1 MKWIYQEE
9 EIDSLPDEVS
19 YFVYKIDYTNG
30 TSYIGSKVVRSE
42 LRMKPLVGMRKN
54 ARRVSTKESNWK
66 TYVGSSKLN
75 AGLVI
80 ASKEILHL
88 CSNKRTATYMEHKE
102 LFCRGAI
109 ESNLYNNANI
119 GGKFFDSCLNGLL
132 TYEKIEL
139 SN

>member
-1 MKWIYQEE
+1 MKWVYQGE
-9 EIDSLPDEVS
+9 EIDSLPDEVM
-19 YFVYKIDYTNG
+19 YMVYKIDYTNG
-30 TSYIGSKVVRSE
+30 TSYVGMKVVRSE
-42 LRMKPLVGMRKN
+42 LRQAPLKGMRKN
-54 ARRVSTKESNWK
+54 AVRRALKQSNWK
-66 TYVGSSKLN
+66 TYTGSSQEN
-75 AGLVI
+75 VGLEI
-80 ASKEILHL
+80 ALKEILHL

>member
-9 EIDSLPDEVS
+9 EIDSLPDEVY

-42 LRMKPLVGMRKN
+42 LRIKPLVGMRKN

-75 AGLVI
+75 AGLII

-102 LFCRGAI
+102 LFCREAI

-119 GGKFFDSCLNGLL
+119 GGKFFDNCLNGLL

-139 SN
+139 HN